1 MSDWARYDETVDGN
15 VLDGSSSDGADNWSI
30 DDGAPTISRLLEN
43 ARVVW
48 ICEAREIEKE
58 T

>member
-30 DDGAPTISRLLEN
+30 DDGAPTSRLLEN